1 MNLAKLLRKMDQC
14 QRYLRT
20 NSRAVTESLLPP
32 IQQIQQKARPLLLK
46 KRQSLSRTI
55 KQSSIG

>member
-20 NSRAVTESLLPP
+20 KSRAVTPFN
-32 IQQIQQKARPLLLK
+32 KFNK
-46 KRQSLSRTI
+46 KLDVAFEKTTKFVSYDKTI
-55 KQSSIG
+55 